1 MGTLLATFEL
11 GRFLCAVPAADV
23 QEVLMEQPRTPTPG
37 ASGYI
42 AGLINLRG
50 QVVSTL
56 DLRLRVGLNSVDDV
70 ESLASSMSVVVRWRD
85 EVWSLLVDR
94 IGDVIEVE
102 EEQFELPP
110 ETLNGPLRDLI
121 IGAYK
126 LESRLLLV
134 LDVQELLSVGA
145 ERVAA
150 HR

>member
-11 GRFLCAVPAADV
+11 GSFLCAVPAADV
-23 QEVLMEQPRTPTPG
+23 QEVLMEQPRTPAPR
-37 ASGYI
+37 ASAYV

-56 DLRLRVGLNSVDDV
+56 DLRSRVGLNIAVSDSS
-70 ESLASSMSVVVRWRD
+70 EPAPSMSVVVRWQD

-102 EEQFELPP
+102 QEQFEPPP
-110 ETLNGPLRDLI
+110 ETLAGPLRELI

-134 LDVQELLSVGA
+134 LDVQELLAVGA
-145 ERVAA
+145 ERAL
-150 HR
+150 R